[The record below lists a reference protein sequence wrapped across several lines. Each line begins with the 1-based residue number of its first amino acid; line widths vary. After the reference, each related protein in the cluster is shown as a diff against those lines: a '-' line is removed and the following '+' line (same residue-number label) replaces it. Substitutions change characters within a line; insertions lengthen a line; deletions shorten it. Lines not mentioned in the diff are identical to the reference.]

1 MTTALVPVTP
11 TSEIAALNTESRQ
24 VKALIYNIQQAG
36 GVTEADIRRVK
47 NPSGGG
53 IMLEIDNG
61 KGKDPE
67 CVRDLVGVPIL
78 IASRRQLW
86 GDKNLGSGDRPVC
99 SSTDMIHGV
108 KRRDD
113 KTNAVDISEQI
124 LQIAVPG
131 GTEGLCAGCHFDQW
145 DTAVNQKGEA
155 GRGKRCQETRVIY
168 FLRKGD
174 ILPIKVTIPPS
185 SLGNFR
191 KAIKALP
198 DRLDQCV
205 VRLWITKDKNEEG
218 VDFGLYN
225 LEPVGTL
232 DDDAVE
238 RLNAYRQLFAKV
250 IENATA
256 ERTDASEAA
265 RREARSA
272 KGNRPSPKDE
282 VPPEQKFAK

>member
-1 MTTALVPVTP
+1 MSNELVPVVP
-11 TSEIAALNTESRQ
+11 TAEIAALDTNNRKL
-24 VKALIYNIQQAG
+24 KALMYNIEQAG

-53 IMLEIDNG
+53 IMLEIENPLG
-61 KGKDPE
+61 KDKDPE

-78 IASRRQLW
+78 VASRRQLW

-99 SSTDMIHGV
+99 SSTDMVHGV

-113 KTNAVDISEQI
+113 KTNAVDIPKPI
-124 LQIAVPG
+124 LDIAVPG
-131 GTEGLCAGCHFDQW
+131 GTEGLCAGCYFDNW
-145 DTAVNQKGEA
+145 DTAINQKGEQ

-185 SLGNFR
+185 SIGNFR
-191 KAIKALP
+191 KSIKALP

-205 VRLWITKDKNEEG
+205 VRLWITKDKNVDG
-218 VDFGLYN
+218 VDFGVFN

-232 DDDAVE
+232 DDDAVAK
-238 RLNAYRQLFAKV
+238 LDAYRQLFKKV

-256 ERTDASEAA
+256 ERTDAGEAA
-265 RREARSA
+265 RREARSN

-282 VPPEQKFAK
+282 GPTFAE